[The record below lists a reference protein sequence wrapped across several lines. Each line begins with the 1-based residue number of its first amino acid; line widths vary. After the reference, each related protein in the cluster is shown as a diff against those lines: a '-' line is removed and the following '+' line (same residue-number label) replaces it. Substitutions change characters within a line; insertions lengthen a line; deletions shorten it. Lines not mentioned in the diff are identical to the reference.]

1 MNQRQMPC
9 SKLAIKN
16 NLAYAQH
23 IKTLIMNTTS
33 KKDKAISAWWLIQGV
48 VFTAIFAI
56 AIYQQAKPPVWALTF
71 GIILCLAAYLRRK
84 GDTMR
89 RIADMVLLAY
99 TISFGIIAC
108 LLIMLDSFK
117 QWFVITLAVS
127 TVINI
132 AASLASFRRKKKQK
146 QHE

>member
-1 MNQRQMPC
+1 MNK
-9 SKLAIKN
+9 SLNA
-16 NLAYAQH
+16 
-23 IKTLIMNTTS
+23 KTI
-33 KKDKAISAWWLIQGV
+33 ISAWWLIQGL
-48 VFTAIFAI
+48 VFIGAFVMAVTR
-56 AIYQQAKPPVWALTF
+56 QGKPLIWASTF
-71 GIILCLAAYLRRK
+71 GLILCSAAILRHK
-84 GDTMR
+84 GKQLK

-99 TISFGIIAC
+99 TISFGIISC

>member
-1 MNQRQMPC
+1 M
-9 SKLAIKN
+9 SK
-16 NLAYAQH
+16 
-23 IKTLIMNTTS
+23 TS
-33 KKDKAISAWWLIQGV
+33 KKDKAISAWWLIQGA
-48 VFTAIFAI
+48 VFTAVFAMSV
-56 AIYQQAKPPVWALTF
+56 YTQGQAPVWALTF
-71 GIILCLAAYLRRK
+71 GVILCLAAFLRGR
-84 GDTMR
+84 GEQLR

-99 TISFGIIAC
+99 SVSFAVIAF
-108 LLIMLDSFK
+108 LLFMLDSFK

>member
-1 MNQRQMPC
+1 
-9 SKLAIKN
+9 
-16 NLAYAQH
+16 
-23 IKTLIMNTTS
+23 MNTTS

-99 TISFGIIAC
+99 SISFAVIAW
-108 LLIMLDSFK
+108 LLTNVVQQ
-117 QWFVITLAVS
+117 QWLPTLLTATAVVNLALSLTSVIKRS
-127 TVINI
+127 
-132 AASLASFRRKKKQK
+132 
-146 QHE
+146 E

>member
-1 MNQRQMPC
+1 MA
-9 SKLAIKN
+9 KKKN
-16 NLAYAQH
+16 RAKGHNL
-23 IKTLIMNTTS
+23 KTLIRTTTS
-33 KKDKAISAWWLIQGV
+33 KKEKEKSTWWLIRGV
-48 VFTAIFAI
+48 VFTTIFAI